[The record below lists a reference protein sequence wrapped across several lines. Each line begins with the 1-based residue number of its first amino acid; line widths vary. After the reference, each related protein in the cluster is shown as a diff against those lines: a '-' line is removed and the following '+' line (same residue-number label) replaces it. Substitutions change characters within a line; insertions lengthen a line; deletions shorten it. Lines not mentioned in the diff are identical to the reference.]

1 MQLTIEREEEGM
13 GGLWWDWSKV
23 GLGAEQSQ
31 TKVRPV
37 RLESDQSRTWAD

>member
-1 MQLTIEREEEGM
+1 MQLTIEREEEVM